1 MATAI
6 TMQDFAMS
14 AGCRRAMIVSPEF
27 VSALTEFMRRFEL
40 VFGDADWPVTLDN
53 MQSEFLIHPAGTFI
67 EPGVA
72 DEIANWWNRGSLLVA
87 YRRLLAVMDEKE
99 FGAIEIHPCDMVL
112 KLRPA
117 EPAPTDDVI

>member
-40 VFGDADWPVTLDN
+40 VFGDADWPVTLV
-53 MQSEFLIHPAGTFI
+53 I
-67 EPGVA
+67 
-72 DEIANWWNRGSLLVA
+72 W
-87 YRRLLAVMDEKE
+87 
-99 FGAIEIHPCDMVL
+99 
-112 KLRPA
+112 LRPSM
-117 EPAPTDDVI
+117 P